1 MAHHSRTIGRALGA
15 AGTALGALGVLACG
29 GADPH
34 GAGADRAAAESGP
47 QLAAQYCQ
55 GCHLLPSPA
64 LLDRASW
71 DRWVLPR
78 MARRLGLRGVGNPAD
93 LEPLERGV
101 GGRIVRAAH
110 VFPDSARISSA
121 EWDRLAAYYLR
132 EAPAALPAP
141 AIPAVGVGLPGFRVR
156 AAEFRVPGPTITL
169 VHVDA
174 PHRRIYLGDATPGR
188 STLNALDGRG
198 RLVAAY
204 PVPSAVSNLRV
215 AGDTLS
221 VLLMGQLNPSD
232 VPRGSLVVAPGWR
245 PGAAPNIAWEVDT
258 LQRPVFASYADL
270 SGDGV
275 ADAVVSEFGNLTG
288 RLAWYER
295 LPGGGSRRHLLTAE
309 PGALTTVVRDV
320 DGDGRPDVLA
330 LTGQANEGIWLFRNR
345 GGGAFVREPLLRF
358 PPSYGSAGME
368 VADVDGDGAPD
379 IVYANGDAGDYPAP
393 VKPYHGVHVYLND
406 GRGKFAERYFFP
418 MPGAYKAVARDFD
431 GDGDVDLAAIA
442 FYPAYASRAPLPF
455 VYLENAG
462 RGPDKGLRFQPRT
475 FADAN
480 RGRWLTMDAGDV
492 DGDGD
497 DDLVLGSFTALDADD
512 GGQGLAQRWRA
523 AGAPTAL
530 ILENTARGT
539 GRPARPSA
547 TTVGR

>member
-1 MAHHSRTIGRALGA
+1 MAQHDRTTGRVLGA
-15 AGTALGALGVLACG
+15 AGAALAALGALACG
-29 GADPH
+29 R
-34 GAGADRAAAESGP
+34 ADRGTAESGQ

-55 GCHLLPSPA
+55 GCHVLPSPA

-71 DRWVLPR
+71 DRYVLPR
-78 MARRLGLRGVGNPAD
+78 MARRLGLSGVGDPAD
-93 LEPLERGV
+93 LEPLEAGL

-110 VFPDSARISSA
+110 VFSDSALLSRA

-132 EAPAALPAP
+132 GAPVALPAP
-141 AIPAVGVGLPGFRVR
+141 ATPAVSVGLPGFRVR
-156 AAEFRVPGPTITL
+156 AADFHVPNPNITL
-169 VHVDA
+169 VQVDA
-174 PHRRIYLGDATPGR
+174 PHRRVYLGDATPGH

-198 RLVAAY
+198 RLVATY
-204 PVPSAVSNLRV
+204 PTPSPVSNLRV
-215 AGDTLS
+215 SGDTLS
-221 VLLMGQLNPSD
+221 VLLIGQLSPSD

-245 PGAAPNIAWEVDT
+245 PGAAPNIVWQVDT
-258 LQRPVFASYADL
+258 LRRPVFASYADL
-270 SGDGV
+270 NGDSV
-275 ADAVVSEFGNLTG
+275 EDAVVSEFGNLTG

-309 PGALTTVVRDV
+309 PGALTTVVRDF

-330 LTGQANEGIWLFRNR
+330 LTGQANEGVWLFRGR
-345 GGGAFVREPLLRF
+345 PGGAFVREPLLRF

-368 VADVDGDGAPD
+368 VADVNGDGHPD

-406 GRGKFAERYFFP
+406 GRGKFTERYFFP

-442 FYPAYASRAPLPF
+442 FYPAYAAPAPLAF
-455 VYLENAG
+455 VYLENEG
-462 RGPDKGLRFQPRT
+462 GLRFRPRT

-480 RGRWLTMDAGDV
+480 RGRWLTMDAGDL

-497 DDLVLGSFTALDADD
+497 DDLVLGSFTLIEAED
-512 GGQGLAQRWRA
+512 GGRGLSRRWHEP
-523 AGAPTAL
+523 GAPTAL
-530 ILENTARGT
+530 ILENTAKHPPR
-539 GRPARPSA
+539 AR
-547 TTVGR
+547 